1 MFEPSASKTSGVLS
15 ARSVTSPPSFAVS
28 ARGLR
33 KVFAGGKSRTQ
44 ALDGVDLQVPT
55 GSAFGL
61 VGPNGAGKTTF
72 IKILLGISAP
82 TSGEVALLG
91 GSPADPKVRR
101 RVGYLPERLE
111 LPASFTASAFL
122 KSVARFKDVP
132 WSDEHSQALLTRVGL
147 PAVGSKRI
155 GAFSKGMRQRV
166 GLAGALLGQPDL
178 LVLDEPTDGID
189 PLGRIE
195 VREVLAQEKARGATL
210 LLNSH
215 LLAETERVCDWVAVL
230 NKGQVVRQGS
240 LESLTVTQNH
250 WRARFN
256 TTPEQ
261 EAALNALG
269 WVNTERDDFR
279 IEAASETELNMM
291 LDDARRTGALLLEL
305 HPEADDL
312 EAVFQRAVES

>member
-1 MFEPSASKTSGVLS
+1 MLRLLSEKNDRVLS
-15 ARSVTSPPSFAVS
+15 TAPVSSPTPFAVS

-33 KVFAGGKSRTQ
+33 KVFAGGKGRTQ

-82 TSGEVALLG
+82 TSGEVSLLG
-91 GSPADPKVRR
+91 GPPSDPHVRR

-122 KSVARFKDVP
+122 QSVARFKDVP
-132 WSDEHSQALLTRVGL
+132 WGDAQTQALLTRVGL
-147 PAVGSKRI
+147 PNVGKKRI

-240 LESLTVTQNH
+240 LASLTVTQNH
-250 WRARFN
+250 WRARFKA
-256 TTPEQ
+256 TPEQ
-261 EAALNALG
+261 EAALAALG
-269 WVNTERDDFR
+269 WVKTAEEDFR
-279 IEAASETELNMM
+279 VEAASEELLNAK
-291 LDDARRTGALLLEL
+291 LDEARRTGALLTALN
-305 HPEADDL
+305 PDADDL
-312 EAVFQRAVES
+312 EAVFQRAVEA

>member
-1 MFEPSASKTSGVLS
+1 M
-15 ARSVTSPPSFAVS
+15 
-28 ARGLR
+28 R
-33 KVFAGGKSRTQ
+33 KVFAGGKGSTQ
-44 ALDGVDLQVPT
+44 ALAGVDLQVPT

-82 TSGEVALLG
+82 TAGEVTLLG
-91 GSPADPKVRR
+91 SAPTDPNVRR

-111 LPASFTASAFL
+111 LPASFTAAAFL
-122 KSVARFKDVP
+122 KSIARFKAVP
-132 WSDEHSQALLTRVGL
+132 WSDTQGQALLERVGL
-147 PAVGSKRI
+147 SSVGNKRI

-195 VREVLAQEKARGATL
+195 VRQVLAQEKARGATL

-240 LESLTVTQNH
+240 LESLTVTRNH
-250 WRARFN
+250 WRARFK
-256 TTPEQ
+256 TTPVQ
-261 EAALNALG
+261 EAALHALG
-269 WVNTERDDFR
+269 WVKTTLDGFR
-279 IEAASETELNMM
+279 IEAASETMLNTMI
-291 LDDARRTGALLLEL
+291 DDARRTGALLVEL

-312 EAVFQRAVES
+312 EAVFQRAVEA